1 MIMTRDTHKYWM
13 DPSSEARAPLSID
26 LTLLAR
32 RSLFHMAY
40 KYEVNSC
47 NPYRVFKL
55 GSAESTSYPKEVMLL
70 SKSNLEYS
78 IKKRKDELA

>member
-1 MIMTRDTHKYWM
+1 
-13 DPSSEARAPLSID
+13 
-26 LTLLAR
+26 
-32 RSLFHMAY
+32 MAY